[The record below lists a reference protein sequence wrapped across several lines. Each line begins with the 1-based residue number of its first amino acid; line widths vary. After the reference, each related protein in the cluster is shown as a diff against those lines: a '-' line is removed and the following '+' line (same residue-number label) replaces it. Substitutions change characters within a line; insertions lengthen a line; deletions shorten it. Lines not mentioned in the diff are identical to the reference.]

1 MTVIILTACPE
12 GLRGHLTQWLLEISA
27 GVYVGPV
34 RSLVELSL
42 AGEHRRGHGSLY
54 TALACG
60 RLDVPGCVP
69 PCQRVPLSRAADG
82 RLVLAKDNRASQA

>member
-1 MTVIILTACPE
+1 LFELADAVLCAD
-12 GLRGHLTQWLLEISA
+12 
-27 GVYVGPV
+27 GPV

-60 RLDVPGCVP
+60 RLDVA
-69 PCQRVPLSRAADG
+69 RLRTALSAVPLSRAADG